1 MYNECG
7 MSTIRWSRRGF
18 LKAVGAGL
26 GAWALSGPWA
36 IAQQSG
42 PIKIGVLAPLQI
54 SLPVGQT
61 LVRAAQIATDEIN
74 AAGGIAGRPITI
86 QNLIRDDLDLTKVRA
101 NFEELIV
108 EQKVQAVIGGF
119 LDESVEAL
127 LPGFERL
134 AQNRLAVPFLNTG
147 SSGPQFSLNVKNNY
161 NLYKYYFRV
170 MVNSDILSQD
180 VANMAVNLISKRL
193 GLKKFA
199 LIVEDGEFGR
209 TFQAFVEK
217 RLKDTGL
224 EVVYSQRFDLNTN
237 NFDPIVDQIVRSK
250 AQVILPAFA
259 RYNGITFIQSLSNQD
274 TPIPVL
280 GINVD
285 GQAFE
290 YFERTN
296 KKVESHVYIDAAT
309 DATAITSKTLPF
321 FRSYVAKHAANEPSR
336 PLYTAF
342 TTYDAFYIFK
352 DAVERAK
359 GDLSPDKLVTMLE
372 ETNYV
377 GTIGTVR
384 FRGRDDQY
392 PHEVVYSPEFV
403 AAKWT
408 QWRRNSKGDAVRTVV
423 FPDEYRTSAFIAAGP
438 LETIADQLKEKDSI
452 DGAKLNLDT
461 GGTFTAE
468 NGAFPAN
475 AAVTINALTPDRKV
489 DSGKVANLKANADG
503 GGSVKLAGFSISE
516 DTLVRVAVGTNAV
529 NVVARK

>member
-1 MYNECG
+1 MKNEQEISG
-7 MSTIRWSRRGF
+7 IRRGRRRF
-18 LKAVGAGL
+18 IKTVGAGF
-26 GAWALSGPWA
+26 GAWALMGPW
-36 IAQQSG
+36 IHAQQG

-54 SLPVGQT
+54 TLPVGQT

-86 QNLIRDDLDLTKVRA
+86 QNLIRDDLDLNKVRA
-101 NFEELIV
+101 NFEELVI
-108 EQKVQAVIGGF
+108 EQKVSAVIGGF
-119 LDESVEAL
+119 LDESISAL
-127 LPGFERL
+127 FPGLERL
-134 AQNRLAVPFLNTG
+134 SQNKLAVPFLNTG
-147 SSGPQFSLNVKNNY
+147 TSGPQFSLSVKNNY

-180 VANMAVNLISKRL
+180 VANMAINLIGKRL

-199 LIVEDGEFGR
+199 LVVEDGEFGR
-209 TFQAFVEK
+209 AFQAFVEK
-217 RLKDTGL
+217 RLRDSGF
-224 EVVYSQRFDLNTN
+224 EVVFNQRFDVNTS

-250 AQVILPAFA
+250 AEVILPAFA
-259 RYNGITFIQSLSNQD
+259 RYNGVTFIQSLGNQEIA
-274 TPIPVL
+274 IPVL

-309 DATAITSKTLPF
+309 DATAITPRTLPF
-321 FRSYVAKHAANEPSR
+321 FRNYVVKRAPNEPSR

-359 GDLSPDKLVTMLE
+359 GDLNPDKLVTALE
-372 ETNYV
+372 ESNYV
-377 GTIGTVR
+377 GTIGTVK

-392 PHEVVYSPEFV
+392 PHEPIYTPDLV

-408 QWRRNSKGDAVRTVV
+408 QWRRNSKGETVRTVV
-423 FPDEYRTSAFIAAGP
+423 FPEEYRTSSFIAAGL
-438 LETIADQLKEKDSI
+438 LETVADQIKEKDSI

-461 GGTFTAE
+461 GGNLTAE
-468 NGAFPAN
+468 AGALPAN
-475 AAVTINALTPDRKV
+475 ASVAVNALTPDRRI
-489 DSGKVANLKANADG
+489 DMGKAASFKANAEG
-503 GGSVKLAGFSISE
+503 GGALKLPFGVNE
-516 DTLVRVAVGTNAV
+516 DALVRLTLGSNAV